1 MPALPVPPEEAD
13 QEMDTTS
20 KTPQGAHATD
30 RVVEAL
36 ATLAALLDRTI
47 NEVKLLDSDFQN
59 RLLQAVH
66 DTEAAMQSQAASHL
80 DTTLAESRSKL
91 EAQFKNKLEEIS
103 SEWEAERTRLNDQ
116 INRLTQAATQWEAE
130 RLRLTAEV
138 ERLARVQAA
147 TQAEAE
153 KALAAA
159 KAARVSTATSATS
172 DAETITKE
180 MERINGRV
188 KEITALID
196 DPATELSTVI
206 RKNVERSELES
217 YLKGLRFALNGAG
230 LK

>member
-1 MPALPVPPEEAD
+1 
-13 QEMDTTS
+13 
-20 KTPQGAHATD
+20 
-30 RVVEAL
+30 
-36 ATLAALLDRTI
+36 
-47 NEVKLLDSDFQN
+47 
-59 RLLQAVH
+59 
-66 DTEAAMQSQAASHL
+66 
-80 DTTLAESRSKL
+80 
-91 EAQFKNKLEEIS
+91 
-103 SEWEAERTRLNDQ
+103 LNDQ

-159 KAARVSTATSATS
+159 KAARVSTGKSATS